1 MLFID
6 SVVGASQSYCTI
18 VLCVA
23 MDFYPGQNPQD
34 HTPHT
39 LYCID
44 LLKDVAP
51 LFDLPIE
58 ELNRLLFSK
67 SESLASSDLRPPV
80 FRIKT
85 NQSPSLLP
93 LKGLLPN
100 DIQRLGLD
108 MDTFNQNMELLDR
121 LVNLE
126 QTVRDIYAQSTF
138 DNANVDVDE
147 RLYDGVYSWSDK
159 RFLKDLRDSV
169 KRPESSFS
177 FENCDPRIE
186 ELYLRFNGRY
196 HSELL
201 TAEERRQWQA
211 HLKQR
216 IIDRYPDYVRKLEMM
231 MDTHSETERTVL
243 LDVAAFAQELHLR
256 VKKQIL

>member
-1 MLFID
+1 MVNPVLNWRSWLEPMPFPTTLTMHSPDVVATLELAKRMKTSQPKLFNWMFAHRTNRQIYHFVQRNENQPMLFID

-67 SESLASSDLRPPV
+67 SEALASSDVRPPI

-93 LKGLLPN
+93 LTPVT
-100 DIQRLGLD
+100 QRYTAPWVGYGY
-108 MDTFNQNMELLDR
+108 F
-121 LVNLE
+121 
-126 QTVRDIYAQSTF
+126 
-138 DNANVDVDE
+138 
-147 RLYDGVYSWSDK
+147 
-159 RFLKDLRDSV
+159 
-169 KRPESSFS
+169 ES
-177 FENCDPRIE
+177 EHGDAR
-186 ELYLRFNGRY
+186 
-196 HSELL
+196 
-201 TAEERRQWQA
+201 
-211 HLKQR
+211 
-216 IIDRYPDYVRKLEMM
+216 
-231 MDTHSETERTVL
+231 
-243 LDVAAFAQELHLR
+243 
-256 VKKQIL
+256 